1 MKKALF
7 FVLAIST
14 IVMFS
19 CGGEDDFDCSKGV
32 KFAVK
37 GDVVKNCSSGLLWTK
52 KFVSGKTFDQAK
64 QYCENLNLEGGY
76 GWRLP
81 LLGDFEDGL
90 VTFVEVGED
99 ENGDPEYFCGI
110 NFPNLEK
117 VAVWTGTEWC
127 EGCVYAYWADRED
140 GMLQEFEEFCQDNES
155 NFSSY
160 DECAHTFY
168 DECWD
173 EFGEV
178 IYSAGYWNSA
188 CGNYSLYERKY
199 SFVVDLNGQCEE
211 GYYFNWDWYEKYI
224 PGNVMCVR
232 DY

>member
-14 IVMFS
+14 IVIFS
-19 CGGEDDFDCSKGV
+19 CGGEDDFDCSNGV

-52 KFVSGKTFDQAK
+52 KSVSGKTFDQAK
-64 QYCENLNLEGGY
+64 KYCENLNLEGGY

-127 EGCVYAYWADRED
+127 EGCVYAYFADRED
-140 GMLQEFEEFCQDNES
+140 SWWQFEEFCQDNES
-155 NFSSY
+155 KFSSY

-178 IYSAGYWNSA
+178 LYSAGYWNSA
-188 CGNYSLYERKY
+188 CHNYSFYEREY
-199 SFVVDLNGQCEE
+199 SFVVDLNGECTG
-211 GYYFNWDWYEKYI
+211 GYYFNWDWSEKYI